1 MQTNIKNI
9 IQKIFHQPLRKTLGA
24 LVAVLI
30 FFMVIFTAF
39 GFFIFK
45 KYSENLPDYEQL
57 KNYSPMITTRIYSAD
72 GSLLN
77 EFSKEKRIFV
87 PIKNIPQ
94 NLINAFLAAEDS
106 NFYKHSGIDFMA
118 IFRTSI
124 NNLFSM
130 IKGDT
135 SMGGASTITQQVVKN
150 FLLTRERTFQRK
162 IKEAILAFRISQ
174 VFPKDQILELYLNQ
188 IYLGSGAY
196 GVVAASQAY
205 FDKSV
210 DELALEEMALL
221 ATLPKAPSKLDPRK
235 NIEKAKERRN
245 WVIQRM
251 IDENFITE
259 EEGLIAMDKP
269 ISLKPKQADEIT
281 RASFFS
287 DSVKKELSELYGSD
301 SVFENGI
308 VVRTTLDPKLQD
320 IAIKSFEKGIEEYDT
335 KHGYR
340 GSLGKIDST
349 GNWQENLQKFDQKKI
364 YKETWQKAVVLSLS
378 KDSATIGLENGEIGI
393 IESNSLKSLR
403 KFISIDRISNP
414 LKKISEIFNVGDV
427 ILAEKSGK
435 DGVYNLKQIP
445 EVNGG
450 FVAMDPH
457 TGRVLAMSGG
467 YVDAPN
473 QFNRATQA
481 NRQPGSTMKTFGYI
495 AALEN
500 GMTPASIIMDEEISL
515 NQGSGLPPYQP
526 SNYSQEFYGPTTL
539 RSGLEQS
546 RNVTTVRMADQV
558 GLDKV
563 VEVVKRFGVNDNPK
577 KIYSLVLGSTETT
590 VMRIATA
597 YSMMVNGGKKITPAM
612 IEKIQDRD
620 GHTIFRRDN
629 RECKKCFIENLDE
642 FANGEIT
649 QTLQM
654 PQLNEDKE
662 EITDSA
668 TAYQITFML
677 QGVVDR
683 GTAARAKSVGKIL
696 AGKTGTTNNS
706 FDSWF
711 VGFSPDLV
719 LAVYIGFDNPRS
731 LGSEETGASVA
742 MPVFINFMKDALKD
756 KPSTPFRVPSSVKF
770 VKIDRTTGR
779 HPRVDTPKEKIFFE
793 AFKNDDTVNEAD
805 ENNNSDDN
813 ENNPQESDEKFN
825 PLDRDSNRNVID
837 NKLQENDPKGIY

>member
-1 MQTNIKNI
+1 MEKI
-9 IQKIFHQPLRKTLGA
+9 INKTMHKTLGIIG
-24 LVAVLI
+24 AVMI
-30 FFMVIFTAF
+30 FFLVIFTAF

-106 NFYKHSGIDFMA
+106 NFYKHSGIDFVA

-150 FLLTRERTFQRK
+150 FLLTRERTLQRK

-210 DELALEEMALL
+210 DELNLEEMALL

-269 ISLKPKQADEIT
+269 ISLKPKQADEVT

-320 IAIKSFEKGIEEYDT
+320 VAITAFEKGIEEYDI

-340 GSLGKIDST
+340 GPLGKIDST
-349 GNWQENLQKFDQKKI
+349 GNWQENLQKFDTKKI
-364 YKETWQKAVVLSLS
+364 YKETWQRAVVLSLS
-378 KDSATIGLENGEIGI
+378 KDSATVGIENGEIGI
-393 IESNSLKSLR
+393 IEFSSLKFA
-403 KFISIDRISNP
+403 KKYISVDRIGLSP
-414 LKKISEIFNVGDV
+414 KKISDVLNVGDV
-427 ILAEKSGK
+427 ILTQKSTK

-457 TGRVLAMSGG
+457 TGRVVAMSGG

-481 NRQPGSTMKTFGYI
+481 MRQPGSTMKTFGYI

-526 SNYSQEFYGPTTL
+526 SNYSQEYYGPTTL
-539 RSGLEQS
+539 RAGLEQS

-563 VEVVKRFGVNDNPK
+563 VEVVKRFGVNENPK

-620 GHTIFRRDN
+620 GNTIFRRDN
-629 RECKKCFIENLDE
+629 RECKKCSVENPEE
-642 FANGEIT
+642 FEEKDIAQI
-649 QTLQM
+649 LPM
-654 PQLNEDKE
+654 PQLNDDKE

-683 GTAARAKSVGKIL
+683 GTAARAKSIGKIL
-696 AGKTGTTNNS
+696 GGKTGTTNNS

-719 LAVYIGFDNPRS
+719 VAVYIGFDNPRT
-731 LGSEETGASVA
+731 LGNEETGASVA

-779 HPRVDTPKEKIFFE
+779 HPSVETPKEKIFFE
-793 AFKNDDTVNEAD
+793 AFKNIDNILEAD
-805 ENNNSDDN
+805 ENQNNNNGDN
-813 ENNPQESDEKFN
+813 EQDQQNIRGQNIDGSNQNSI
-825 PLDRDSNRNVID
+825 DS
-837 NKLQENDPKGIY
+837 KLQENDPKGIY

>member
-1 MQTNIKNI
+1 MEKNNRFNIG
-9 IQKIFHQPLRKTLGA
+9 RKTLGA
-24 LVAVLI
+24 LFAVFI
-30 FFMVIFTAF
+30 FFAVILTVF

-87 PIKNIPQ
+87 PIANIPQ

-106 NFYKHSGIDFMA
+106 NFYKHSGIDVLA
-118 IFRTSI
+118 IFRTSV

-130 IKGDT
+130 MRGDQ

-150 FLLTRERTFQRK
+150 FLLTRERTLQRK

-196 GVVAASQAY
+196 GVVAASQVY

-210 DELALEEMALL
+210 DELNLEEMALL

-251 IDENFITE
+251 IDENFISE
-259 EEGLIAMDKP
+259 EEGLQAMDKP
-269 ISLKPKQADEIT
+269 ISLKAKQADEIT

-308 VVRTTLDPKLQD
+308 VVRTTLDPKLQNV
-320 IAIKSFEKGIEEYDT
+320 AITAFEKGIEEYDA

-340 GSLGKIDST
+340 GALGKIDST
-349 GNWQENLQKFDQKKI
+349 GNWQEDLQKFDPKKI
-364 YKETWQKAVVLSLS
+364 YKETWQKGVVLSLS
-378 KDSATIGLENGEIGI
+378 KDSATVGMENGEIGV
-393 IESNSLKSLR
+393 IEFSSLKWAR
-403 KFISIDRISNP
+403 KFISVDRVGLAP
-414 LKKISEIFNVGDV
+414 KKISEVLNIGDV
-427 ILAEKSGK
+427 VLTEKSNKEGIF
-435 DGVYNLKQIP
+435 NLKQIP

-450 FVAMDPH
+450 FVAIEPY
-457 TGRVLAMSGG
+457 TGRIVAMTGG

-481 NRQPGSTMKTFGYI
+481 MRQPGSTMKTFGYI

-500 GMTPASIIMDEEISL
+500 GLNPASIIMDEEISL

-526 SNYSQEFYGPTTL
+526 SNYSGEYYGPTTL
-539 RSGLEQS
+539 RAGLEQS
-546 RNVTTVRMADQV
+546 RNVTTVRLADQV

-563 VEVVKRFGVNDNPK
+563 VEVVKRFGVNDDPK
-577 KIYSLVLGSTETT
+577 KIYSLVLGSTEST

-597 YSMMVNGGKKITPAM
+597 YAMMVNGGKKINPAI

-620 GHTIFRRDN
+620 GNTIFRRDT
-629 RECKKCFIENLDE
+629 RECRKCQIEDLE
-642 FANGEIT
+642 KFEGKEIEAIPMP
-649 QTLQM
+649 TL
-654 PQLNEDKE
+654 NDDRE

-668 TAYQITFML
+668 TAYQITSML

-683 GTAARAKSVGKIL
+683 GTAMRARSIGKIL
-696 AGKTGTTNNS
+696 GGKTGTTNNS

-711 VGFSPDLV
+711 VGFSADLV
-719 LAVYIGFDNPRS
+719 VAVYIGFDNPRS
-731 LGSEETGASVA
+731 LGAEETGASVA

-756 KPSTPFRVPSSVKF
+756 KPSTPFRIPNTVKF
-770 VKIDRTTGR
+770 VKIDRSTGR
-779 HPRVDTPKEKIFFE
+779 LPTPATPKEKIFFE
-793 AFKNDDTVNEAD
+793 AFKAEENVLEA
-805 ENNNSDDN
+805 E
-813 ENNPQESDEKFN
+813 ESDEDENLSNKSSE
-825 PLDRDSNRNVID
+825 PDDSYKDKKDYDPTVID
-837 NKLQENDPKGIY
+837 KKIQETDPKGIY

>member
-1 MQTNIKNI
+1 MSDNKSVEPKLKNAMHKMIGI
-9 IQKIFHQPLRKTLGA
+9 IVA
-24 LVAVLI
+24 LAV
-30 FFMVIFTAF
+30 FFLVIITVF
-39 GFFIFK
+39 GYFIFK

-106 NFYKHSGIDFMA
+106 NFYNHSGIDVLA

-130 IKGDT
+130 MRGD
-135 SMGGASTITQQVVKN
+135 SGMGGASTITQQVVKN
-150 FLLTRERTFQRK
+150 FLLTRERTLQRK

-196 GVVAASQAY
+196 GVVAASQVY

-210 DELALEEMALL
+210 DELNLEEMALL

-235 NIEKAKERRN
+235 NITKAKERRN

-251 IDENFITE
+251 VDENFISE
-259 EEGLIAMDKP
+259 EEGLQAMDKP
-269 ISLKPKQADEIT
+269 ISLRPKKADEIT

-320 IAIKSFEKGIEEYDT
+320 IAINAFEKGIEEYDV

-340 GSLGKIDST
+340 GALGKIDSS
-349 GNWQENLQKFDQKKI
+349 GNWQEILQKFDTKKI
-364 YKETWQKAVVLSLS
+364 YKETWQKSVVLSLS
-378 KDSATIGLENGEIGI
+378 KDSATVGLENGEIGV
-393 IESNSLKSLR
+393 IEFVSLKWAK
-403 KFISIDRISNP
+403 KFINVDRVGLLP
-414 LKKISEIFNVGDV
+414 KKISEVLSVGDV
-427 ILAEKSGK
+427 VLTEKSNK
-435 DGVYNLKQIP
+435 EGVFNLKQIP

-450 FVAMDPH
+450 FVAIEPY
-457 TGRVLAMSGG
+457 TGRVVAMTGG
-467 YVDAPN
+467 YVDMPN

-481 NRQPGSTMKTFGYI
+481 MRQPGSTMKTFGYL

-500 GMTPASIIMDEEISL
+500 GMTPASVIMDEEISL

-526 SNYSQEFYGPTTL
+526 SNYSSEFYGPTTL
-539 RSGLEQS
+539 RTGLEQS
-546 RNVTTVRMADQV
+546 RNVTTVRMADQI

-563 VEVVKRFGVNDNPK
+563 VDVVKRFGVNDDPK

-590 VMRIATA
+590 VMRLATA
-597 YSMMVNGGKKITPAM
+597 YAMMLNGGKKITPTL

-629 RECKKCFIENLDE
+629 RECKKCSFENLEEYVDK
-642 FANGEIT
+642 EIT
-649 QTLQM
+649 QDLPM
-654 PQLNEDKE
+654 PYLNDDKE
-662 EITDSA
+662 QVTDPA
-668 TAYQITFML
+668 TAYQITSML
-677 QGVVDR
+677 QGVVER
-683 GTAARAKSVGKIL
+683 GTAMRARSVGKIL
-696 AGKTGTTNNS
+696 GGKTGTTNNS

-711 VGFSPDLV
+711 VGFSADLV
-719 LAVYIGFDNPRS
+719 VAVYIGFDNPRT
-731 LGSEETGASVA
+731 LGAEETGASVA

-756 KPSTPFRVPSSVKF
+756 KPSTPFRIPSSIKF
-770 VKIDRTTGR
+770 VKIDRVTGR
-779 HPRVDTPKEKIFFE
+779 YPTPATPKEKIFFE
-793 AFKNDDTVNEAD
+793 AFKNDDQILEAD
-805 ENNNSDDN
+805 EEENFEEKNNN
-813 ENNPQESDEKFN
+813 ENSSQAT
-825 PLDRDSNRNVID
+825 DSNKERDENINVID
-837 NKLQENDPKGIY
+837 RKIQENDPKGIY

>member
-1 MQTNIKNI
+1 MEKTIKGTLN
-9 IQKIFHQPLRKTLGA
+9 KTLNSTLRKTIGA
-24 LVAVLI
+24 LVAVAI
-30 FFMVIFTAF
+30 FFLVIFTAF

-106 NFYKHSGIDFMA
+106 NFYKHSGIDFLA
-118 IFRTSI
+118 IFRTSV

-130 IKGDT
+130 MRGDT

-150 FLLTRERTFQRK
+150 FLLTRERTLQRK

-205 FDKSV
+205 FDKSI
-210 DELALEEMALL
+210 DELTLEEMALL

-251 IDENFITE
+251 IDENFISE
-259 EEGLIAMDKP
+259 EDGFVAMDKP
-269 ISLKPKQADEIT
+269 ISLKPKQAEEVT
-281 RASFFS
+281 HASFFS
-287 DSVKKELSELYGSD
+287 DSVKKELSDLYGSD

-320 IAIKSFEKGIEEYDT
+320 MAINSFEKGIEEYDT

-340 GSLGKIDST
+340 GALGKIDST
-349 GNWQENLQKFDQKKI
+349 GNWQENLQKFDTKKI
-364 YKETWQKAVVLSLS
+364 YKETWQRAVILSLS
-378 KDSATIGLENGEIGI
+378 KDSATIGIENGEIGI
-393 IESNSLKSLR
+393 IEFTSLKSTK
-403 KFISIDRISNP
+403 KFINVDRVGLSP
-414 LKKISEIFNVGDV
+414 KKISDIFSVGDV
-427 ILAEKSGK
+427 ILTQKSLK
-435 DGVYNLKQIP
+435 DGIYNLKQIP

-457 TGRVLAMSGG
+457 TGRVLAMTGG
-467 YVDAPN
+467 YVDSPN

-481 NRQPGSTMKTFGYI
+481 MRQPGSTMKTFGYI
-495 AALEN
+495 AAIEN
-500 GMTPASIIMDEEISL
+500 GLTPASIIMDEEISL

-539 RSGLEQS
+539 RTGLEQS
-546 RNVTTVRMADQV
+546 RNVTTVRLADQV

-563 VEVVKRFGVNDNPK
+563 VEVIKRFGVNDNPK

-590 VMRIATA
+590 VMKIATA
-597 YSMMVNGGKKITPAM
+597 YAMMVNGGKKITPAM

-620 GHTIFRRDN
+620 GNTIFRRDN
-629 RECKKCFIENLDE
+629 RECKKCFIENLEEYKDKE
-642 FANGEIT
+642 VPALT
-649 QTLQM
+649 M
-654 PQLNEDKE
+654 PQLNNDKE
-662 EITDSA
+662 EVTDSA

-683 GTAARAKSVGKIL
+683 GTAARAKSIGKIL
-696 AGKTGTTNNS
+696 GGKTGTTNNS

-719 LAVYIGFDNPRS
+719 VAVYIGFDNPRT
-731 LGSEETGASVA
+731 LGNEETGASVA
-742 MPVFINFMKDALKD
+742 MPVFINFMKEALKD
-756 KPSTPFRVPSSVKF
+756 KPSTHFAFQALLNSLRLIALRDVIQPSKLRKKKYFLKLLRVMMMLWKLMKIKTLVMMKIPIRNLVIKF
-770 VKIDRTTGR
+770 KSTKIRI
-779 HPRVDTPKEKIFFE
+779 KM
-793 AFKNDDTVNEAD
+793 
-805 ENNNSDDN
+805 
-813 ENNPQESDEKFN
+813 
-825 PLDRDSNRNVID
+825 
-837 NKLQENDPKGIY
+837 